1 MTIMVKTTENSC
13 IVRLQITC
21 VTPPLVPPDT
31 TGVNFGVQDRHEV
44 ISPGQLQ
51 PDGSLQFEIDVV
63 VIHQPG
69 TSEAR
74 WRGPYVH
81 GKPSAPFLYLS
92 LRRDSVHLTA
102 WIRRLKVPLPR
113 LSWDQVEATQV
124 SPCFAAS
131 ISGKGSGTVPLLGDG
146 WTPQGQPSAGQ

>member
-1 MTIMVKTTENSC
+1 MAIMAKTVENSR
-13 IVRLQITC
+13 IVRLHITC

-44 ISPGQLQ
+44 IFPGQLQ

-63 VIHQPG
+63 AIHHHETP
-69 TSEAR
+69 EVR

-92 LRRDSVHLTA
+92 LRRDSVHPTG
-102 WIRRLKVPLPR
+102 WIKRLKVPLPH

-124 SPCFAAS
+124 TSCFAAS
-131 ISGKGSGTVPLLGDG
+131 ISGNGSGTVPLLGDG
-146 WTPQGQPSAGQ
+146 WTPQEQHS